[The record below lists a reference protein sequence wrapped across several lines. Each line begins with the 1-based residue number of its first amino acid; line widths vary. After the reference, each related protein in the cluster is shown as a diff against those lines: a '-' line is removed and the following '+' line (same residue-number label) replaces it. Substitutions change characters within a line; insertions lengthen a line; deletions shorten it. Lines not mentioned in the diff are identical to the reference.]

1 MRPVY
6 SKESIRGAVTKAQKI
21 VKNNEIV
28 PGFDSNKRFVKSSS
42 FQQPHTVFIMGR
54 VTYVVI
60 RIVNISVSEGKYCA
74 HVLAV
79 AVNENIVEEFFKH
92 LEK

>member
-1 MRPVY
+1 MRPEY

-28 PGFDSNKRFVKSSS
+28 PGFDSNKRFVKNSS
-42 FQQPHTVFIMGR
+42 FQQPHIFIMER

-60 RIVNISVSEGKYCA
+60 RIVSISVRG
-74 HVLAV
+74 
-79 AVNENIVEEFFKH
+79 NIALTFWQ
-92 LEK
+92 